1 MMAQE
6 TSTGLKPAND
16 FLGYEPSP
24 EMQYFSSQLT
34 KQYDEKNIP
43 LGQAIIKGI
52 NPQADQDA
60 RLQAADA
67 LKKASGTDQPQWINA
82 IQSAL
87 NLNPRDVM
95 ISLNGGANVPTQ
107 AWDSAG
113 NNWTKVFNERKTA
126 QNPNGEVRYYVDS
139 SGKQYSPEEAEKA
152 TGGPIVSLKE
162 IPLTQQNF
170 YKAKGV
176 LAEKAAQTQAEEWN
190 RVQKTGA
197 IAAINAPV
205 IIDTSNQLDSLY
217 KQLLPLSI
225 DPKTRELIS
234 GIGEMRTGN
243 QKMYKSASDKLKE
256 IVKGNSTAKN
266 NEDLKNQTG
275 GFTFG
280 FNLNEK
286 KQLVNSDGTTAT
298 ANDIDKAME
307 NEQRSSSSDNNVL
320 ARKNDL
326 LNRAQMAAAKGE
338 LTNIDAIQ
346 MAINLEYQKSLA
358 INKIEQAGGIGVAK
372 PTLPQEVGDSF
383 SLAWVKNRVNKDYGS
398 LAQMY
403 GDQVNT
409 LRDSSRNTTPAIGQI
424 ENLVSNHPSVMQ
436 IMKQSPQEIKAFLKE
451 AAPILNQIKAQEPT
465 VVTNQPTVATPIAP
479 RANAQIPNTP
489 AGAKAPPTQ
498 IEIPA
503 KKTEKPVLKSLSSIF
518 GSK

>member
-1 MMAQE
+1 MTQE
-6 TSTGLKPAND
+6 IPVGLKPAND

-24 EMQYFSSQLT
+24 EMQYFSSQLA

-95 ISLNGGANVPTQ
+95 ISLNGGANVPSQ

-126 QNPNGEVRYYVDS
+126 QNPNGEVRHYVDS

-197 IAAINAPV
+197 VAAINAPV
-205 IIDTSNQLDSLY
+205 IIDTSNQLDVLY
-217 KQLLPLSI
+217 KSILPYSV
-225 DPKTRELIS
+225 DPKTRELLG

-256 IVKGNSTAKN
+256 IVKGNSAVKN
-266 NEDLKNQTG
+266 AEDLKNQTG
-275 GFTFG
+275 GITFG

-298 ANDIDKAME
+298 TSDIDKAVE
-307 NEQRSSSSDNNVL
+307 NEQRSSLSDNAVT

-326 LNRAQMAAAKGE
+326 LNRAQMQAAKGD
-338 LTNIDAIQ
+338 LKNIDAIQ
-346 MAINLEYQKSLA
+346 MAINLEYQKALA
-358 INKIEQAGGIGVAK
+358 INKIEQAGGIGIAK
-372 PTLPQEVGDSF
+372 PTLPNEVGDSF
-383 SLAWVKNRVNKDYGS
+383 SLAWVKNRVNKDYGAM
-398 LAQMY
+398 AQMY

-409 LRDSSRNTTPAIGQI
+409 LRDSSRNTTPAVGQI
-424 ENLVSNHPSVMQ
+424 ENMVSNHPIVMQ

-451 AAPILNQIKAQEPT
+451 AAPILDQIKAQDAT
-465 VVTNQPTVATPIAP
+465 AVTNQPGVATPIAP
-479 RANAQIPNTP
+479 RANAQIPNQP
-489 AGAKAPPTQ
+489 SGSKAPPQQTGTV
-498 IEIPA
+498 A
-503 KKTEKPVLKSLSSIF
+503 KKPELNTKLVLDSIF
-518 GSK
+518 PKGK

>member
-1 MMAQE
+1 MTQE
-6 TSTGLKPAND
+6 APTGLKPATD

-126 QNPNGEVRYYVDS
+126 QNPNGEVRHYVDS
-139 SGKQYSPEEAEKA
+139 SGKQYSPEEAEKF

-190 RVQKTGA
+190 RNQKLGA
-197 IAAINAPV
+197 VATLNAPV
-205 IIDTSNQLDSLY
+205 IIDSSNQLAPLY
-217 KQLLPLSI
+217 KEILPYSL
-225 DPKTRELIS
+225 DPKTRELLN

-266 NEDLKNQTG
+266 AEDLKNQTG
-275 GFTFG
+275 GITFG

-298 ANDIDKAME
+298 TSDIDKAVE
-307 NEQRSSSSDNNVL
+307 NEQRSSLSDNSVT

-326 LNRAQMAAAKGE
+326 LNRAQLLAAKGD
-338 LTNIDAIQ
+338 LKVIDAIQ
-346 MAINLEYQKSLA
+346 MVINLEYQKSLA

-372 PTLPQEVGDSF
+372 PTLPNEVGDSF
-383 SLAWVKNRVNKDYGS
+383 SLAYVKNHVNKDYGVM
-398 LAQMY
+398 AKMF
-403 GDQVNT
+403 GEQVNA
-409 LRDSSRNTTPAIGQI
+409 LRDSSRNTTPAVGQI
-424 ENLVSNHPSVMQ
+424 ESLVSNHPTVTQ
-436 IMKQSPQEIKAFLKE
+436 IMRQSPQEIKAFLKE
-451 AAPILNQIKAQEPT
+451 AAPILDQIKAQDAAT
-465 VVTNQPTVATPIAP
+465 VTNQPNVATPVAP

-489 AGAKAPPTQ
+489 AGAKAPPNQT
-498 IEIPA
+498 EIPA

-518 GSK
+518 GGK

>member
-6 TSTGLKPAND
+6 TTGLKPAND

-24 EMQYFSSQLT
+24 EIQFFSSQLA

-43 LGQAIIKGI
+43 LGETIIKGI
-52 NPQADQDA
+52 NPQAEPDA
-60 RLQAADA
+60 RLQAAEA
-67 LKKASGTDQPQWINA
+67 LKKASGVDQPQWINA

-87 NLNPRDVM
+87 NLNPRDLM
-95 ISLNGGANVPTQ
+95 ISLNGGANVPSQ
-107 AWDSAG
+107 AWDSTG
-113 NNWTKVFNERKTA
+113 NKWTKVFNERKTA
-126 QNPNGEVRYYVDS
+126 QNPNGEVRHYIDS
-139 SGKQYSPEEAEKA
+139 NGKQYSPEEAEKI

-162 IPLTQQNF
+162 IPLAQQNF

-197 IAAINAPV
+197 VAMANAPV

-217 KQLLPLSI
+217 KQILPLSV
-225 DPKTRELIS
+225 DPKTRELIA

-256 IVKGNSTAKN
+256 IAKGNIKVKN
-266 NEDLKNQTG
+266 EDDLKNQTG

-286 KQLVNSDGTTAT
+286 KQLVKSDGSTVND
-298 ANDIDKAME
+298 NDIERAVE

-326 LNRAQMAAAKGE
+326 LNRAQMAATKGE
-338 LTNIDAIQ
+338 LKNIDAIQ
-346 MAINLEYQKSLA
+346 MAINLEYQKALA
-358 INKIEQAGGIGVAK
+358 INKIEQAGGIGIAK
-372 PTLPQEVGDSF
+372 PTLPNEVGDSF
-383 SLAWVKNRVNKDYGS
+383 SLAWVKNRINKDYGA
-398 LAQMY
+398 LAQMF
-403 GDQVNT
+403 GDQVGT
-409 LRDSSRNTTPAIGQI
+409 LQETSKNTTPAVGQI
-424 ENLVSNHPSVMQ
+424 ERLITSNPNVVKMMS
-436 IMKQSPQEIKAFLKE
+436 QSPQEIKAFLKE
-451 AAPILNQIKAQEPT
+451 AAPILNQIKSQET
-465 VVTNQPTVATPIAP
+465 NAVTNQPGVATPIAP
-479 RANAQIPNTP
+479 PANAQIPNAP
-489 AGAKAPPTQ
+489 AGAKVPTTQ
-498 IEIPA
+498 PEVA
-503 KKTEKPVLKSLSSIF
+503 VKKTEKPVIKSLNSIF